1 MAYERVKPTYP
12 PFHDAMSKFDCTFTF
27 FSYLILA
34 MAQGVSRR
42 LVTPEARIP
51 PLVSPCGVCFGQ
63 NGTGTGFPPSRYCDI
78 LLSVTFRQSCILI
91 LTYLLLV
98 PEEQTVETSE
108 PSKRKV
114 LSEFGKHWIE
124 DYLHFSPH

>member
-1 MAYERVKPTYP
+1 MTQA
-12 PFHDAMSKFDCTFTF
+12 
-27 FSYLILA
+27 I
-34 MAQGVSRR
+34 SRR

-51 PLVSPCGVCFGQ
+51 SHVSPCGVCFGQ
-63 NGTGTGFPPSRYCDI
+63 NSTGKGFPPSRYCDV
-78 LLSVTFRQSCILI
+78 LLSVSFRQCCILI
-91 LTYLLLV
+91 LTYLLLF

-124 DYLHFSPH
+124 DYLHFFLKGDLLLR